1 VAEGGRGLAPRKGFG
16 AMAGRFEGKVVVVTG
31 AAGGIGRA
39 TVARFAAEGARIVA
53 VDLGQAGLDDVV
65 ASATSL
71 GAEVLPV
78 AADVSDS
85 ADTARWVAEATRRFG
100 GIDVL
105 FNNAGIEGVVAPFEE
120 YPDEAFDRV
129 MAVNVRGAWL
139 AIKHAMPILRARG
152 GGSIVN
158 TSSVAGLAGNPF
170 VCAYV
175 ASKHA
180 LIGLTRAAAAA
191 GGPVGVRVNA
201 VCPSPVD
208 TRMMRSLE
216 EGFAPGAPEAAQA
229 MIAARIPLGRYAT
242 PEEVAGVVAF
252 LASDDARFVNGAVWT
267 VDGGMTAT

>member
-1 VAEGGRGLAPRKGFG
+1 MTR
-16 AMAGRFEGKVVVVTG
+16 RFEGKVAVVTG

-39 TVARFAAEGARIVA
+39 TVARFASEGAAIVA
-53 VDLGQAGLDDVV
+53 VDLDRAALDEV
-65 ASATSL
+65 AHEASSL
-71 GAEVLPV
+71 GADVLPL
-78 AADVSDS
+78 AADVSD
-85 ADTARWVAEATRRFG
+85 AAETARWVAESVGRFG

-120 YPDEAFDRV
+120 YPDDAFDRV

-139 AIKHAMPILRARG
+139 AIKHAMPVLRARG

-158 TSSVAGLAGNPF
+158 TSSVAGLTGNPF

-180 LIGLTRAAAAA
+180 LIGLTRAAAVA

-201 VCPSPVD
+201 ICPSPVD

-216 EGFAPGAPEAAQA
+216 QGFAPGAPETAQA

-242 PEEVAGVVAF
+242 VDEIAAVVAF
-252 LASDDARFVNGAVWT
+252 LGSDDARFVNGAAWT
-267 VDGGMTAT
+267 VDGGMTAA

>member
-1 VAEGGRGLAPRKGFG
+1 
-16 AMAGRFEGKVVVVTG
+16 MAGRFDGKVAVITG
-31 AAGGIGRA
+31 AAGGIGHA
-39 TVARFAAEGARIVA
+39 TVARFASEGARIV
-53 VDLGQAGLDDVV
+53 VIDLDPAALDEV
-65 ASATSL
+65 AHHASSL
-71 GAEVLPV
+71 GAEVAAIP
-78 AADVSDS
+78 ADVSD
-85 ADTARWVAEATRRFG
+85 AAETARWTAESVRRFG
-100 GIDVL
+100 GIDFL

-139 AIKHAMPILRARG
+139 AIKHVLPVLRARG

-158 TSSVAGLAGNPF
+158 TSSVAGLTGNPF

-191 GGPVGVRVNA
+191 GGPSGVRVNA

-229 MIAARIPLGRYAT
+229 MISARIPLGRYAT
-242 PEEVAGVVAF
+242 PDEVAGVVAF

-267 VDGGMTAT
+267 VDGGMTAA

>member
-1 VAEGGRGLAPRKGFG
+1 
-16 AMAGRFEGKVVVVTG
+16 MAGRFEGKVAVVTG

-39 TVARFAAEGARIVA
+39 TVARFAGEGAH
-53 VDLGQAGLDDVV
+53 VV
-65 ASATSL
+65 AIDLDPVALEEVALQASSL
-71 GAEVLPV
+71 GTEVLAV
-78 AADVSDS
+78 AADVSD
-85 ADTARWVAEATRRFG
+85 ARETARWVAAATGRFG
-100 GIDVL
+100 GFDVL

-139 AIKHAMPILRARG
+139 AIKHALPVLRARG

-158 TSSVAGLAGNPF
+158 TSSVAGLAGNPL

-201 VCPSPVD
+201 ICPSPVD

-229 MIAARIPLGRYAT
+229 MISARIPLGRYAT
-242 PEEVAGVVAF
+242 PDEVAAVVAF

-267 VDGGMTAT
+267 VDGGMTAV

>member
-1 VAEGGRGLAPRKGFG
+1 
-16 AMAGRFEGKVVVVTG
+16 MDHTSD
-31 AAGGIGRA
+31 
-39 TVARFAAEGARIVA
+39 TSDAAE
-53 VDLGQAGLDDVV
+53 
-65 ASATSL
+65 
-71 GAEVLPV
+71 
-78 AADVSDS
+78 
-85 ADTARWVAEATRRFG
+85 TARWVAESVGRFG

-120 YPDEAFDRV
+120 YPDDAFDRV

-139 AIKHAMPILRARG
+139 AIKHAMPVLRARG

-158 TSSVAGLAGNPF
+158 TSSVAGLTGNPF

-180 LIGLTRAAAAA
+180 LIGLTRAAAVA

-201 VCPSPVD
+201 ICPSPVD

-216 EGFAPGAPEAAQA
+216 QGFAPGAPETAQA

-242 PEEVAGVVAF
+242 VDEIAAVVAF
-252 LASDDARFVNGAVWT
+252 LGSDDARFVNGAAWT
-267 VDGGMTAT
+267 VDGGMTAA